1 MQVHGALRVRSY
13 VAIGNCERSPVAGSS
28 SARLGRMGGP
38 TTFWDREVIHP
49 RHSSW
54 MADQKV
60 REYVNEAISGRPG
73 DWPLDWFQK
82 RFPRKFNR
90 ALSIGCGTGALERDL
105 VKRGICRRIDAFD
118 GSVTSLLIAAEEAR
132 KSGGGIC
139 YFAADFNEPVLP
151 RSHYDLVLV
160 HQALH
165 HVAKLEKLYRAIMRT
180 LEPGGVL
187 YIDEY
192 VGPSRFEWNDE
203 LIDPQRRVYDS
214 LPEDV
219 RLRTELPFPYQPDD
233 PSEAFRSS
241 EVIPLLEIGF
251 SIEERRD
258 YGGNVLSVLFP
269 SIDWQRADAGLIRT
283 LIERERELLAEGAS
297 SYHAVV
303 VARPRTGLLRLV
315 ANARYFAEPKAKR
328 IVREAR
334 SIVSR
339 FASLVRRGGRSR
351 I

>member
-1 MQVHGALRVRSY
+1 
-13 VAIGNCERSPVAGSS
+13 
-28 SARLGRMGGP
+28 MGDA

-49 RHSSW
+49 THSSW
-54 MADQKV
+54 MANQEV
-60 REYVNEAISGRPG
+60 REYVNEAVSGRPG
-73 DWPLDWFQK
+73 DWPLDWFQE

-105 VKRGICRRIDAFD
+105 VTRGICGHVDAFD

-132 KSGGGIC
+132 KAGGGIC

-151 RSHYDLVLV
+151 ARHYDLVLV

-180 LEPGGVL
+180 LGPGGIL

-192 VGPSRFEWNDE
+192 VGPSRFEWNDA
-203 LIDPQRRVYDS
+203 LIAPLREVYGS
-214 LPEDV
+214 LPESV
-219 RLRTELPFPYQPDD
+219 RLQADLPLPIQQDD

-251 SIEERRD
+251 RLDERRD

-283 LIERERELLAEGAS
+283 LIERERELLEEGAS
-297 SYHAVV
+297 SYHAIV
-303 VARPRTGLLRLV
+303 VARPKTGLRGVV

-328 IVREAR
+328 IVREAKA
-334 SIVSR
+334 IVSR
-339 FASLVRRGGRSR
+339 LATLVRRDGRSR
-351 I
+351 R

>member
-1 MQVHGALRVRSY
+1 
-13 VAIGNCERSPVAGSS
+13 
-28 SARLGRMGGP
+28 MGDA

-49 RHSSW
+49 THSSW
-54 MADQKV
+54 MANQEV
-60 REYVNEAISGRPG
+60 REYVNESISGRPG

-105 VKRGICRRIDAFD
+105 VKRGICRQIDAFD

-180 LEPGGVL
+180 LEPGGIL

-192 VGPSRFEWNDE
+192 VGPSRFDWNDE
-203 LIDPQRRVYDS
+203 FIAPQRQVYAS
-214 LPEDV
+214 LPESV
-219 RLRTELPFPYQPDD
+219 RLQPGLPIPIQQDD

-241 EVIPLLEIGF
+241 EVIPLLQIGF
-251 SIEERRD
+251 SIDERRD

-297 SYHAVV
+297 SFHAVV
-303 VARPRTGLLRLV
+303 VATPRTGLLGLI

-334 SIVSR
+334 VILSR
-339 FASLVRRGGRSR
+339 LASLVRRDGRGR
-351 I
+351 M